1 MEWTIIAVYHIT
13 IIGNAQGA
21 DVLVV
26 NAGFEPCFTLGI
38 ADHCQIEFCC
48 RCAETLLLTKWNPIQ
63 LAQINIILKCEY

>member
-26 NAGFEPCFTLGI
+26 NASFEQRFTLGI
-38 ADHCQIEFCC
+38 ADHSQIEF
-48 RCAETLLLTKWNPIQ
+48 
-63 LAQINIILKCEY
+63 